1 MRPVWMVR
9 SRQIAQNLSFW
20 LIVIGYNPRDRSLSH
35 RIYLVYASIFMS
47 LWGFSMLLMAA
58 GAAATVLTLAGTGS
72 PGQAAT
78 QISLSILVIWF
89 LYQLWQVSRRS
100 PFVFSEEDAYLI
112 CQTPV
117 RRSFV
122 AISWF
127 LGDWFLRALPFWALG
142 VTFGFA
148 MVETRL
154 GGNVELSDFFPYIAS
169 GLHALSVFFPLH
181 LGLLAILWALGAL
194 RLQGN
199 RERRWMP
206 RLALIVIILA
216 IGSLISGIIKP
227 EIAGLIA
234 PVERVILW
242 PLRYPLQAG
251 FSLYAWTSG
260 MVVASGIA
268 VLGLAALAI
277 TGEGLN
283 LSRAAQESTRREKLQ
298 TAQRYGMT
306 DLAREM
312 KQRDRLGIGRSPT
325 RLPARP
331 GLWVLPWKDVLQSRY
346 GIGLG
351 QIWNWLVLL
360 GISTGLLLAPDFGS
374 GLFVLAFWIIAVAQ
388 RTTSRIRADL
398 ANWWMLRSLPFSA
411 ERLLLTEL
419 AIPWSLVVGIG
430 WLGILFGGAG
440 LGSFRPMAVLLIP
453 PVCMIFSLVA
463 AYDILRQSKVEMLLN
478 GNAPGISALT
488 VVGGVVCLFIPAG
501 MILTL
506 NQLPWIGAFLAI
518 LMSLLTAY
526 GLWHM
531 AANKYRSIS

>member
-1 MRPVWMVR
+1 MVR

-72 PGQAAT
+72 PSQAAT
-78 QISLSILVIWF
+78 QISLLILVIWF

-112 CQTPV
+112 CQTPA

-127 LGDWFLRALPFWALG
+127 LGDWFPRALPFWALG

-199 RERRWMP
+199 REWHWMP
-206 RLALIVIILA
+206 RLTLIVIILA
-216 IGSLISGIIKP
+216 IASLISGIIKP
-227 EIAGLIA
+227 EFAGLIA

-242 PLRYPLQAG
+242 PLRYSLQAA

-260 MVVASGIA
+260 MMLASGIA

-277 TGEGLN
+277 TGEALN

-306 DLAREM
+306 DLVREM
-312 KQRDRLGIGRSPT
+312 KQRDRMGIGRSPT

-331 GLWVLPWKDVLQSRY
+331 GLWVLPWKDLLQSRY

-351 QIWNWLVLL
+351 QFWNWLVLL
-360 GISTGLLLAPDFGS
+360 GISIGLLLAPDFGS

-388 RTTSRIRADL
+388 RTTSRMRADL
-398 ANWWMLRSLPFSA
+398 ANWWILRSLPFSA

-419 AIPWSLVVGIG
+419 AFPWSLVVGIG

-440 LGSFRPMAVLLIP
+440 LGSFRSIAVLLIP

-488 VVGGVVCLFIPAG
+488 VVGGILCLFIPAG

-506 NQLPWIGAFLAI
+506 NQLPWIGAFLAT